1 MTDDSLWIGGP
12 DDLARTPTKKAPAH
26 RRTNAF
32 IGCPMSWLR
41 RALPAVRSAEQL
53 AVALYVYRR
62 TKVCRSKTVSVSN
75 AELQRELGIDRRIKY
90 RALTGL
96 ESAGVIRLKNRIGRA
111 VTVTL
116 LK

>member
-1 MTDDSLWIGGP
+1 MTEQSADPFDDPLWK
-12 DDLARTPTKKAPAH
+12 AAEKAPAG

-32 IGCPMSWLR
+32 IGCPMSWLKR
-41 RALPAVRSAEQL
+41 VLLAVRSAEQL

-96 ESAGVIRLKNRIGRA
+96 ESAGVVRLKNRIGRA

>member
-1 MTDDSLWIGGP
+1 MTEQSADPFDDPLWR
-12 DDLARTPTKKAPAH
+12 AAEKAPAG

-32 IGCPMSWLR
+32 IGCPMSWLKR
-41 RALPAVRSAEQL
+41 VLLAVRSAEQL
-53 AVALYVYRR
+53 AALYVYRR
-62 TKVCRSKTVSVSN
+62 TKICRSRTVSVSN